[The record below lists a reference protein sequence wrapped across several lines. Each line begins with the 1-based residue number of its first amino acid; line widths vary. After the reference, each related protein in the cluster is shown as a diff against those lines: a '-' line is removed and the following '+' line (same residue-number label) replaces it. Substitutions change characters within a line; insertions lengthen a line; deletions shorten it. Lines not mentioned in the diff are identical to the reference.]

1 MKNGLFETL
10 AGAVLVAI
18 PTPATTPI
26 GLALI
31 VDGVKSIAEDL
42 KD

>member
-1 MKNGLFETL
+1 MKSGLFETF

-18 PTPATTPI
+18 PTPATTPV